1 MKKAPLNVRRGQVY
15 LARLNGV
22 GSEQR
27 GKRPVVVIQ
36 NNTGNRFSPTISSS
50 IKFEEMSE
58 QWFNEYAILNLRN
71 TTLVRTKQLTT
82 RVYSALGYMK
92 LDKITSRHIQQFITD
107 LALNGRNFQTRKPL
121 SRKTVIHHL
130 SFISDVLSYA
140 VKMGMIS
147 DNPCSRVTV
156 PRGEQ
161 KEKGINTLEEVAQLF
176 SLVENEPMK
185 YHTFFI
191 LSMYSGFRRGEM
203 LGLEWKNVDFE
214 NNIIS
219 VHRTSNYT
227 KATGYYTDTTKTK
240 KSQRSMKFPE
250 IVMDLLKKWKSEQ
263 EAQAKLMGNK
273 WIDTDRLFTK
283 DTGEP
288 MFPCM
293 PYKWLEKLCK
303 RNDLPFYGIH
313 SIRHI
318 NNMKTSLLKIRLKSH
333 ISPHITKKQKHISL
347 NS

>member
-58 QWFNEYAILNLRN
+58 QWFNEYAILNLHN

-161 KEKGINTLEEVAQLF
+161 KEKGIYTLEEVTQLF

-191 LSMYSGFRRGEM
+191 LSRTLKWVIAF
-203 LGLEWKNVDFE
+203 LLL
-214 NNIIS
+214 IS
-219 VHRTSNYT
+219 VTIIFSFFQCTAVFAEVKCWAWSGRMLILKTILSVFT
-227 KATGYYTDTTKTK
+227 ELPTT
-240 KSQRSMKFPE
+240 QRQPGT
-250 IVMDLLKKWKSEQ
+250 ILTLP
-263 EAQAKLMGNK
+263 
-273 WIDTDRLFTK
+273 RR
-283 DTGEP
+283 
-288 MFPCM
+288 
-293 PYKWLEKLCK
+293 
-303 RNDLPFYGIH
+303 RNR
-313 SIRHI
+313 SVR
-318 NNMKTSLLKIRLKSH
+318 
-333 ISPHITKKQKHISL
+333 
-347 NS
+347 